1 MPVNGIELKEG
12 QIWEDN
18 VGIRRTIK
26 RNPSG
31 SVDFPW
37 IGENTEGGGYST
49 LTNDGRFNGVDY
61 SYYDLNKLIYNPESE
76 EKTAMTNKF
85 NPKSEP
91 TKLFLPQPGDKIIC
105 NNGTEFICC
114 TLEFLRET
122 IYEGINSD
130 KPILGYRK
138 FRYDFGY
145 DEEWMEWGGEDL
157 SCPEEYD
164 IREVIPQNS
173 EVTDDKKEE
182 VKEDSLYTVD
192 EVFDAIFETTKHLQI
207 EIPWDYIDDVKEH
220 LSRKNDPQYLEYL
233 RLKAIYE

>member
-1 MPVNGIELKEG
+1 MPVN
-12 QIWEDN
+12 
-18 VGIRRTIK
+18 
-26 RNPSG
+26 
-31 SVDFPW
+31 
-37 IGENTEGGGYST
+37 
-49 LTNDGRFNGVDY
+49 Y

-85 NPKSEP
+85 NP
-91 TKLFLPQPGDKIIC
+91 QPGDKIIC
-105 NNGTEFICC
+105 NNGEEFICC

-122 IYEGINSD
+122 IYEGIKSD

-138 FRYDFGY
+138 FGY
-145 DEEWMEWGGEDL
+145 EEEWMDWDEDGTTR
-157 SCPEEYD
+157 CNDFDYG

-192 EVFDAIFETTKHLQI
+192 EVFDAIFETTTKHIQI
-207 EIPWDYIDDVKEH
+207 KIPWGYIDYVKEH
-220 LSRKNDPQYLEYL
+220 LSRKNDPEYKEYL